1 MILQAL
7 ITILA
12 CWINQHREQPSQ
24 GLGFNLLL
32 HPRYGLGT
40 LSDNTLVYWTREK
53 GVITGNAAEYIWCRR
68 ASLLAS
74 RRGVESHRQRDPPLE
89 NVLNSRLCHDVM
101 APEKDVRMTSLAHGK
116 GGS

>member
-1 MILQAL
+1 MLNSTVWRRQHNL
-7 ITILA
+7 S
-12 CWINQHREQPSQ
+12 INSETEH
-24 GLGFNLLL
+24 
-32 HPRYGLGT
+32 LGT

-74 RRGVESHRQRDPPLE
+74 RRGVESHRNAILPLE

-101 APEKDVRMTSLAHGK
+101 GAGEGCPYDISC
-116 GGS
+116 SW